1 MQTARGNP
9 RPPGTN
15 LLSPTIAARSAVG
28 STVVHII
35 PRIWGT
41 IKSFC
46 QAYSSHSSAVNG
58 SSNGWKKCAKRAKNL
73 RISFCPPAGKHGIMN
88 LDKPQYL
95 IAGVRLSELLTRGR
109 EEGGP

>member
-1 MQTARGNP
+1 MQAARGHP

-15 LLSPTIAARSAVG
+15 LLSPTVAARSVVG

-58 SSNGWKKCAKRAKNL
+58 SSNGSGECAKRAKNL
-73 RISFCPPAGKHGIMN
+73 RISFCPPEGKHGIMN
-88 LDKPQYL
+88 VDKPQYL
-95 IAGVRLSELLTRGR
+95 VAGVTLSALLT
-109 EEGGP
+109 